1 MFTLAG
7 TLIGFVAMLVARGH
21 AGNAVGLAFLGFV
34 LGVVS
39 SIVFGFEMVSSTIE
53 NRQGLDT
60 LLDVN
65 WEYSDWIA
73 LAFAAAPGVLGAL
86 FTRRY

>member
-7 TLIGFVAMLVARGH
+7 TLIGFVAMLVGRGH
-21 AGNAVGLAFLGFV
+21 PGYAVGMAFLGFL

-39 SIVFGFEMVSSTIE
+39 SIVFGFEMVSNAVE
-53 NRQGLDT
+53 NRENLSS
-60 LLDVN
+60 LMDVN
-65 WEYSDWIA
+65 WEISDWIA
-73 LAFAAAPGVLGAL
+73 LAFAAAPGVLGAV